1 MHWFCTRSD
10 FEVPPMIAAMFK
22 IICHVSLVTLLCC
35 CAIDA
40 QQVTTAMP
48 FNNGG
53 TSFHENF
60 GIGWNVN
67 IPTANPALGG
77 RGVVG
82 LGPNGPQQGINF
94 GFGGPNVAP
103 PPFGLGQPG
112 NGGQLGWQVS
122 NGNGARAS
130 FNIFADQG
138 SSRTMTSQTPM
149 ITTMNGMPGF
159 FADTVQRP
167 FVTSLIP
174 VVGDRRIVYPS
185 VNVPWP
191 GANGT
196 QQGTSILNERLARLK
211 AEPTRHQAAQ
221 PDVAP
226 VARTATPQNTGKSS
240 AERGA
245 QKSLAEI
252 RREQQAEA
260 VASEAEVED
269 LLQQAATAFQQQE
282 LALTREILKQIGQRG
297 SPEQQARVARA
308 RELLQQK

>member
-1 MHWFCTRSD
+1 
-10 FEVPPMIAAMFK
+10 MIAALFNTF
-22 IICHVSLVTLLCC
+22 CRVSFLTLLFCC
-35 CAIDA
+35 SVHA

-60 GIGWNVN
+60 GIGWNVT

-94 GFGGPNVAP
+94 GFGGPQVAP

-112 NGGQLGWQVS
+112 TVDNLVGKSATVTVRGQVLI
-122 NGNGARAS
+122 
-130 FNIFADQG
+130 IFADQG

-174 VVGDRRIVYPS
+174 VVGDRTIVYPS

-196 QQGTSILNERLARLK
+196 MQGTSVLNERLARLK

-221 PDVAP
+221 PDGVPA
-226 VARTATPQNTGKSS
+226 VRAAMPQNTGKSS

-260 VASEAEVED
+260 ASIEAEVED
-269 LLQQAATAFQQQE
+269 LLQQAAAAFQQQE
-282 LALTREILKQIGQRG
+282 FALTREILKQIGQRG
-297 SPEQQARVARA
+297 SAEQQARATRA
-308 RELLQQK
+308 RELLQQKK